1 MPKTPARVVVVDADP
16 VMRRTIS
23 KCLAD
28 EEFDVEVLSNCRQ
41 LTNFLKRQTP
51 DMVLV
56 EIDLEKEAGLNLMRE
71 IRQSHPA
78 MGIIIVSINQD
89 IADRVIG
96 LEIGADDYVM
106 KPFHERELLA
116 RVRSVWRRC
125 QIVGVPQP
133 LPGIPAIDGEYRF
146 AGWVL
151 DMNSRTLL
159 SPDGAATELTG
170 GLFDLLAIFAARP
183 NRVLSRD
190 QLKELIGSS
199 AAAPFDRS
207 IDVQIG
213 RLRRRIERDPRRP
226 AILKTVRNLGYMLAA
241 DTASR
246 YSNLVQV

>member
-1 MPKTPARVVVVDADP
+1 MPKTPARVVVVYADP

-23 KCLAD
+23 VCLAE

-41 LTNFLKRQTP
+41 LTEFLKRQTP

-89 IADRVIG
+89 VADRVIG

-133 LPGIPAIDGEYRF
+133 LPGMPAIDGEYRF

-151 DMNSRTLL
+151 DINSRTLL
-159 SPDGAATELTG
+159 SPDGVATELTG

-213 RLRRRIERDPRRP
+213 RLRRRIERDSRRP

>member
-1 MPKTPARVVVVDADP
+1 M
-16 VMRRTIS
+16 
-23 KCLAD
+23 
-28 EEFDVEVLSNCRQ
+28 
-41 LTNFLKRQTP
+41 
-51 DMVLV
+51 
-56 EIDLEKEAGLNLMRE
+56 
-71 IRQSHPA
+71 
-78 MGIIIVSINQD
+78 
-89 IADRVIG
+89 
-96 LEIGADDYVM
+96 EIGADDYVM

-159 SPDGAATELTG
+159 SPDGAATELTR